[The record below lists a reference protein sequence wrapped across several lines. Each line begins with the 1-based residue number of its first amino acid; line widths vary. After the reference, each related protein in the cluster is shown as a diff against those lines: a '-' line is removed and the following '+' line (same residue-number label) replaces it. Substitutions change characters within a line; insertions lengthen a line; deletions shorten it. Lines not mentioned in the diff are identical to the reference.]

1 MPLFKWT
8 QSLIMGKPFKVELEK
23 LAGTIKWAEQQ
34 DVTALRSFFSLNAG
48 TPLICIGSGG
58 SYSAASYAAMLYKQ
72 MCGLAVPMTP
82 LAFDTYSDTVF
93 RESTDSDS
101 TLSGIISVI
110 ETAICSLSSQKY
122 LLDSF
127 MRIRLRGIKRLL
139 FSPQYIEHK
148 ISIFNETTNQM
159 KERKTIIYNLRGVA
173 YSFKNG
179 LNTMFL
185 PIFCL
190 LGVHSTLTNV
200 KYVKN
205 EVFENYF
212 EQFSH
217 FSIV

>member
-1 MPLFKWT
+1 
-8 QSLIMGKPFKVELEK
+8 MGKPFKVELEK

-93 RESTDSDS
+93 RESTDSDC

-159 KERKTIIYNLRGVA
+159 KERKTIIYNLRGGVA

>member
-1 MPLFKWT
+1 MILSPN
-8 QSLIMGKPFKVELEK
+8 
-23 LAGTIKWAEQQ
+23 
-34 DVTALRSFFSLNAG
+34 VTARRMRDSCCRVTLRKE
-48 TPLICIGSGG
+48 
-58 SYSAASYAAMLYKQ
+58 AMLYKQ

>member
-1 MPLFKWT
+1 
-8 QSLIMGKPFKVELEK
+8 MGKPFKVELEK

-72 MCGLAVPMTP
+72 MCGLAVPMPP

>member
-127 MRIRLRGIKRLL
+127 MRIRLRGVKRLL
-139 FSPQYIEHK
+139 FSPQYIEHI
-148 ISIFNETTNQM
+148 ISIFNEIINQM
-159 KERKTIIYNLRGVA
+159 KEHKHMLYYLRKVL
-173 YSFKNG
+173 SLFKTG
-179 LNTMFL
+179 LITMFL
-185 PIFCL
+185 PVFSL
-190 LGVHSTLTNV
+190 LEAYCHLINV

-217 FSIV
+217 FSTV

>member
-1 MPLFKWT
+1 
-8 QSLIMGKPFKVELEK
+8 MGKPFKVELEK

-93 RESTDSDS
+93 RESTDSDC

>member
-1 MPLFKWT
+1 
-8 QSLIMGKPFKVELEK
+8 MGKPFKVELEK

-93 RESTDSDS
+93 RESTDSDC

-110 ETAICSLSSQKY
+110 ETAICSLCSQKY

-179 LNTMFL
+179 LNTMIL

-200 KYVKN
+200 NYVKN
-205 EVFENYF
+205 AIFENYF

-217 FSIV
+217 FSTV

>member
-1 MPLFKWT
+1 
-8 QSLIMGKPFKVELEK
+8 MGKPFKVELEK

-82 LAFDTYSDTVF
+82 LAFDTCSDTVF
-93 RESTDSDS
+93 RESTDSDC

-190 LGVHSTLTNV
+190 LGVHSTLTYV

>member
-1 MPLFKWT
+1 
-8 QSLIMGKPFKVELEK
+8 MGKPFKVELEK

-93 RESTDSDS
+93 RESTDSDC

-159 KERKTIIYNLRGVA
+159 KERKTIINNLRGVA